1 MARLNVQITS
11 SDVESDQD
19 PSLAPTSRRV
29 TSETSASP
37 ALSFSSDKENR
48 GQSKDADSRGVKR
61 KSTSRTMPTSSSAES
76 GTSNKKRKLGDR
88 SQAVHRRELEE
99 RVDKRYYDPDQDEE
113 QRRANRKGMRDLAKE
128 LNGTALC
135 WQYWKID
142 INSCVDSRAE
152 YLQSNSN
159 GLVQT
164 LKKADEYFKNVKQT
178 SDATIDSRLLV
189 TVGDLSYK
197 KTNEMALGDSS
208 TGVDVDEFVSKC
220 ISFMRRGAHPPGGAN
235 TANGPDRS
243 SSAAPSGAQSQRRRR
258 RPGFEEDEDD
268 DDQLDWAH
276 LGCKASF
283 LYNSRPCLS
292 GFLLGPLSVQKRVRQ
307 QTQRRVR
314 EARANPANAVR
325 PQELREED
333 MEQQETANLTVVCS
347 EIRGLLGRIQDKG
360 EKAVEVAYNMNEEMT
375 DEEAQDLMR
384 EHGLADDGQVP
395 LFDFCVNP
403 RSFGQ
408 TVENLF
414 YVSFLIKEGT
424 VGLSFDSRGLPTL
437 GGAEKKTLE
446 QRQEAPKNQAV
457 FTLDF
462 DMWEAIID
470 SHGIQKSL
478 IPHRRE
484 EEYDDGT
491 NREEGGG
498 WYD

>member
-1 MARLNVQITS
+1 
-11 SDVESDQD
+11 
-19 PSLAPTSRRV
+19 
-29 TSETSASP
+29 
-37 ALSFSSDKENR
+37 
-48 GQSKDADSRGVKR
+48 
-61 KSTSRTMPTSSSAES
+61 
-76 GTSNKKRKLGDR
+76 
-88 SQAVHRRELEE
+88 
-99 RVDKRYYDPDQDEE
+99 
-113 QRRANRKGMRDLAKE
+113 
-128 LNGTALC
+128 
-135 WQYWKID
+135 
-142 INSCVDSRAE
+142 
-152 YLQSNSN
+152 
-159 GLVQT
+159 
-164 LKKADEYFKNVKQT
+164 VKQT

-189 TVGDLSYK
+189 TAADLTYK

-220 ISFMRRGAHPPGGAN
+220 ISFMRRAGSPAGRSNA
-235 TANGPDRS
+235 ANGRGRS
-243 SSAAPSGAQSQRRRR
+243 SSAAPSGTQSQRRRR

-276 LGCKASF
+276 LGRNACF

-307 QTQRRVR
+307 QTQRKAR

-325 PQELREED
+325 PQDLRDED
-333 MEQQETANLTVVCS
+333 MEKQETANLTVVCS
-347 EIRGLLGRIQDKG
+347 EIRKLLGRIQDTG
-360 EKAVEVAYNMNEEMT
+360 EKAVNAAYSMNENMT

-403 RSFGQ
+403 KSFGQ
-408 TVENLF
+408 TVENMF

-424 VGLSFDSRGLPTL
+424 LGLGFDSRGLPTL

-462 DMWEAIID
+462 DMWEAIIE

-491 NREEGGG
+491 NPDEGGG